1 MNNASLPG
9 QAKGQWSIR
18 VFSDGGYTLHD
29 RVDFEIKDDHKT
41 EVWMQNVRID
51 DNRLK
56 GMALE
61 HPKHGTA
68 NVTTSPIVERS
79 RQGDVNRFETYNTIY
94 LVNDRDL
101 QNEDISGNSNEEKI
115 NAELLM
121 RAFQDQ
127 LQKKE

>member
-1 MNNASLPG
+1 M
-9 QAKGQWSIR
+9 
-18 VFSDGGYTLHD
+18 
-29 RVDFEIKDDHKT
+29 
-41 EVWMQNVRID
+41 
-51 DNRLK
+51 
-56 GMALE
+56 
-61 HPKHGTA
+61 
-68 NVTTSPIVERS
+68 
-79 RQGDVNRFETYNTIY
+79 NRFETYNTIY